1 MHKATI
7 AGGEKNRNQVHLY
20 QQIIVLIGHL
30 VTLLNGPPKLETC
43 WSSKNKELCEKHIL
57 TVATQHD

>member
-43 WSSKNKELCEKHIL
+43 
-57 TVATQHD
+57 